1 MGMSSGEGVAPP
13 TSTRDIL
20 ASVVNAEKFFW
31 AGLELGGSRGEVQQV
46 REAALSLG
54 LLRAFQTALGKGG
67 KNNAI
72 IAAALLGECCSIA
85 FPSLLTD
92 PSSRRC
98 FRGCDPSTRNARVH

>member
-1 MGMSSGEGVAPP
+1 MALPMGMSSGEGIAPP

-20 ASVVNAEKFFW
+20 ASIVNAEKFFW
-31 AGLELGGSRGEVQQV
+31 TSLELSGSRGEVHQV

-72 IAAALLGECCSIA
+72 ITAALLGKRS
-85 FPSLLTD
+85 
-92 PSSRRC
+92 
-98 FRGCDPSTRNARVH
+98 